1 MTQIM
6 GRPTYFFTVMDAQ
19 YKWEMTPA
27 NSRFHWTD
35 AGLFPAKKIYYISGY
50 VYIYIYRKQWN
61 DMRFQGFEL

>member
-35 AGLFPAKKIYYISGY
+35 AGLFPAKKYIIYPGM
-50 VYIYIYRKQWN
+50 YIYIYIP
-61 DMRFQGFEL
+61 EAVE